1 MAMSCSSN
9 CMVKFDPLITRAYMW
24 SMTERPCTWGSAP
37 SFFDIRV
44 DMRNITPVSG
54 TQPAV
59 VGSVA
64 ICFGV
69 SYPWCRF
76 GERNFVL
83 PSTTPS
89 QFDPVAFANS
99 IDVLESY
106 KPRYMYLTHFGRLDY
121 APQTAALLRRQ
132 VQDYCGMARD
142 YGDDAERLQS
152 KLSEYSLALLR
163 DIGDGESAVSWP
175 EALAFDL
182 QLNAQGLLA
191 WLRSDRLTRA

>member
-64 ICFGV
+64 TCSGSLIPGVASANKIFCCHRPRPASLTQSLSPIQLMCSRVTSPAICISLTSVG
-69 SYPWCRF
+69 W
-76 GERNFVL
+76 
-83 PSTTPS
+83 TTPRRLR
-89 QFDPVAFANS
+89 PCCG
-99 IDVLESY
+99 
-106 KPRYMYLTHFGRLDY
+106 GRCRII
-121 APQTAALLRRQ
+121 AKWPGIT
-132 VQDYCGMARD
+132 VTT
-142 YGDDAERLQS
+142 QS
-152 KLSEYSLALLR
+152 VCS
-163 DIGDGESAVSWP
+163 
-175 EALAFDL
+175 
-182 QLNAQGLLA
+182 
-191 WLRSDRLTRA
+191 RS